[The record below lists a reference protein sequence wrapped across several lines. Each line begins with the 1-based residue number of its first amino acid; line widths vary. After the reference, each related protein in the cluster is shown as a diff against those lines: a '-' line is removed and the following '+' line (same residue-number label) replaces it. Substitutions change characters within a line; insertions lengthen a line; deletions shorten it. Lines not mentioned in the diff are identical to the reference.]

1 MGEDGFR
8 KGLDLFFM
16 KFDGMSAGS
25 EDFRAALEEATGMD
39 LSDMDAWFD
48 QVCEGLGLEVY

>member
-1 MGEDGFR
+1 
-8 KGLDLFFM
+8 M